1 MDKNTT
7 RLAGE
12 FLVAGELSRRG
23 IPVSITIGNA
33 KSIDIIASTAMG
45 DIKIETKAGRTKS
58 NWPISKEL
66 VAEDSFY
73 IFVYLKTANQ
83 IEKNMPPEYYIV
95 PGFDLIENNLIAGKD
110 GKQSVKYSDL
120 DDVKYRNRWD
130 KLEKDLR

>member
-33 KSIDIIASTAMG
+33 KSIDIIASTGMG
-45 DIKIETKAGRTKS
+45 DIKIETKAGRTKN

-130 KLEKDLR
+130 KLEKEPR

>member
-1 MDKNTT
+1 
-7 RLAGE
+7 
-12 FLVAGELSRRG
+12 
-23 IPVSITIGNA
+23 
-33 KSIDIIASTAMG
+33 MG
-45 DIKIETKAGRTKS
+45 DIKIETKAGRTKN
-58 NWPISKEL
+58 NWPISKES

-95 PGFDLIENNLIAGKD
+95 PGFDLIENNLIAVKD